1 MIAFSHL
8 KKVLIMFLAI
18 FIVIFS
24 LSAPYSTGN
33 IDKLAYVIAL
43 GLDVGDNNDLKLSV
57 QLSKPD
63 NSSGGSSGNSYEE
76 ITNAVN
82 CSSID
87 EGISL
92 LNSYISR
99 RINLSHCKVLV
110 ISEELA
116 SKGISDYIY
125 TLFNN
130 TGMSAHA
137 SMIVSKIPA
146 YEFLDISKPELESLL
161 SGYYESSLVSNEY
174 TAYIQNV
181 SLIKFFSDS
190 VDSFTQ
196 PVAVLGSMSN
206 LPIQSSNNTEKMGL
220 AVFKYDKLVGELTGL
235 ETICHMIVSNELKSC
250 TISIPNPLG
259 DSETINLIIKLNNNC
274 KNGVDIVNGT
284 PHISSKIKINAKI
297 TSTTKESTD
306 DSTNYYK
313 KENTELI
320 ESACN
325 EYLEK
330 NIINYL
336 YKTSKNYQ
344 SDIDGFGKY
353 AVKYFYT
360 LQDWEEYNW
369 LENYHNSIFNVEVET
384 TLKSGYSFL

>member
-1 MIAFSHL
+1 
-8 KKVLIMFLAI
+8 MF
-18 FIVIFS
+18 
-24 LSAPYSTGN
+24 
-33 IDKLAYVIAL
+33 
-43 GLDVGDNNDLKLSV
+43 
-57 QLSKPD
+57 
-63 NSSGGSSGNSYEE
+63 
-76 ITNAVN
+76 
-82 CSSID
+82 
-87 EGISL
+87 
-92 LNSYISR
+92 
-99 RINLSHCKVLV
+99 
-110 ISEELA
+110 
-116 SKGISDYIY
+116 
-125 TLFNN
+125 
-130 TGMSAHA
+130 
-137 SMIVSKIPA
+137 
-146 YEFLDISKPELESLL
+146 EFLDISKPELESLL